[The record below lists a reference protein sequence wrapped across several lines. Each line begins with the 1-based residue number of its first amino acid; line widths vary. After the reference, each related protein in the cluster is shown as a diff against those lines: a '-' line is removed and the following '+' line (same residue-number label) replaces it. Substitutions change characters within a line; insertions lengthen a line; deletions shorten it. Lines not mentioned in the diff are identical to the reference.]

1 LFAVL
6 YGGLLVGSFCITVSP
21 LILPGISPRCWTG
34 WGKHLFRSAS
44 STKQEVIWLR
54 MANIELIIDSKIYIK
69 SSPLRLLYEAGFR
82 AGKRGGESGSTQL
95 LQALLPIGLHV

>member
-1 LFAVL
+1 M
-6 YGGLLVGSFCITVSP
+6 
-21 LILPGISPRCWTG
+21 G
-34 WGKHLFRSAS
+34 WGTDFFRSAS